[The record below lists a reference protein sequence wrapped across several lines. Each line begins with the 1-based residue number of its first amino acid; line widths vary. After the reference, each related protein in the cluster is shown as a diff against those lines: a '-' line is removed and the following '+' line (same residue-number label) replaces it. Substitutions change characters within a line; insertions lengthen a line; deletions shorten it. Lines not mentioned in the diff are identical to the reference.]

1 MKNNTIEDILI
12 DKDFS
17 QKNKKGKSVVFIL
30 IFLIILIVLAIVAY
44 CFFVN
49 KETNKEIF
57 FKGILNAEFNF
68 FIENE
73 TYETISQKLLKN
85 SFEMDD
91 ELTLNITTKN
101 EETIDLQ
108 NLSKFLL
115 KCKTVS
121 NKENEENYNELNL
134 SYADNKLINAKVI
147 DNKEKIAII
156 SDEIINQYIG
166 INKNNA
172 NAFFEKLQM
181 QEIMD
186 QYKDIKKEVNAEAI
200 EIDEEYINQKK
211 EQYMSLLWNKL
222 IDEKFTKSENQISL
236 IKENNNKVDVQA
248 YTLSLSATEYGNIV
262 VEMLSALRDDKE
274 FLEKFIVNSYEE
286 KITNDIS
293 ELEKQE
299 ITKMKIIDI
308 LNVSV
313 SRKANIT
320 QKDVNEA
327 INNLIEIIEKDVKNN
342 QNQNFEMTVYISDIA
357 TEKISILFPNK
368 TTIDLEFNSISEK
381 EKQFLITCLYE
392 EVTITNGDMIFSAT
406 ENNNLEGF
414 VNNSQTVGIKF
425 DIYKSENDASTN
437 FKIAYSGIKD
447 KKVVGKI
454 LLDIITKGTGNS
466 KKIDNDCNIVFSN
479 NDGEIKINIKN
490 KIAFDK
496 VSEIEKLTEE
506 NCLFLDMMN
515 DEEFNNTIQEILIK
529 VMEVYTNK
537 KESLDFI
544 DTNTQAPSI
553 SQNNVNRDGLR
564 ELLITA
570 VSTKMGEFQA
580 EGRNYTLQDL
590 ADLQITG
597 HMVNVVLQNDVAEIS
612 IDGVKFK
619 IDVEFKLYDA

>member
-1 MKNNTIEDILI
+1 
-12 DKDFS
+12 
-17 QKNKKGKSVVFIL
+17 
-30 IFLIILIVLAIVAY
+30 
-44 CFFVN
+44 
-49 KETNKEIF
+49 
-57 FKGILNAEFNF
+57 
-68 FIENE
+68 
-73 TYETISQKLLKN
+73 
-85 SFEMDD
+85 
-91 ELTLNITTKN
+91 
-101 EETIDLQ
+101 
-108 NLSKFLL
+108 
-115 KCKTVS
+115 
-121 NKENEENYNELNL
+121 
-134 SYADNKLINAKVI
+134 
-147 DNKEKIAII
+147 
-156 SDEIINQYIG
+156 
-166 INKNNA
+166 
-172 NAFFEKLQM
+172 M

-274 FLEKFIVNSYEE
+274 LLEKFIVNSYED

-299 ITKMKIIDI
+299 ITKMKRIDI

-327 INNLIEIIEKDVKNN
+327 INNLIEIIEKDVKHN
-342 QNQNFEMTVYISDIA
+342 QNQHFEMTVYISDIT

-570 VSTKMGEFQA
+570 VSTKMGEFHA